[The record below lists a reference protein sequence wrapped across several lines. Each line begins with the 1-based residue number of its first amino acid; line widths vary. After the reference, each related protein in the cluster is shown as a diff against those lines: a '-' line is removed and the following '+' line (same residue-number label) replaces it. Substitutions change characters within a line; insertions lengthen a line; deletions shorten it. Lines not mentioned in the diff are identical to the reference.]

1 VSIQGNWRSRRINR
15 RAFLGLGGMSA
26 AALLVSGCDWGA
38 RPRRDSAGYGPLVAD
53 PGGVI
58 DLPSNFQY
66 RIISEKGSTLS
77 DGAPVPGYPD
87 GMAAFPGPGDT
98 TILVRNHELEPD
110 DDPPVVGR
118 NLYGSS
124 QMGGT
129 TGIVV
134 GSDRIKIE
142 DYVTSSGTQRNCAG
156 GATRWGSWL
165 TCEETRKTDHGY
177 VFEVMPDDP
186 ENDLSKT
193 PIWAMG
199 SFQHEAAGVDPA
211 TGIVNRGR
219 SSFSETPA
227 AVSVKGRLRV

>member
-26 AALLVSGCDWGA
+26 AALLISGCDRGA
-38 RPRRDSAGYGPLVAD
+38 RPRSASAGYGPLVAD

-58 DLPSNFQY
+58 DLPSDFQY

-77 DGAPVPGYPD
+77 KGAPVPGAPD
-87 GMAAFPGPGDT
+87 GMAAFRGPGDT
-98 TILVRNHELEPD
+98 TVLVRNHELEPD
-110 DDPPVVGR
+110 EDPPAVGR
-118 NLYGSS
+118 NLYRSS
-124 QMGGT
+124 PMGGT

-134 GSDRIKIE
+134 GSDRKKIE

-156 GATRWGSWL
+156 GATPWRTWL
-165 TCEETRKTDHGY
+165 TCEEIRTTDHGY

-193 PIWAMG
+193 PIRDMG
-199 SFQHEAAGVDPA
+199 SFRHEAAGVDPA
-211 TGIVNRGR
+211 TGIVYLTEDD
-219 SSFSETPA
+219 SPD
-227 AVSVKGRLRV
+227 RLTKS